1 MRVISVDIWP
11 KMRATAVVLST
22 ASDPQN
28 PALLPAAA
36 AVIDG
41 EIRNISLS
49 DYRGK
54 YVVLFW
60 CVPASNC
67 HVCCCST

>member
-1 MRVISVDIWP
+1 V
-11 KMRATAVVLST
+11 
-22 ASDPQN
+22 N
-28 PALLPAAA
+28 PALLSAAA

-60 CVPASNC
+60 CVPASKKQQQC
-67 HVCCCST
+67 LL

>member
-1 MRVISVDIWP
+1 V
-11 KMRATAVVLST
+11 
-22 ASDPQN
+22 N
-28 PALLPAAA
+28 PALLSAAA

-60 CVPASNC
+60 CVIASISC
-67 HVCCCST
+67 VAAVVALVSTRASRIGILENSSATS